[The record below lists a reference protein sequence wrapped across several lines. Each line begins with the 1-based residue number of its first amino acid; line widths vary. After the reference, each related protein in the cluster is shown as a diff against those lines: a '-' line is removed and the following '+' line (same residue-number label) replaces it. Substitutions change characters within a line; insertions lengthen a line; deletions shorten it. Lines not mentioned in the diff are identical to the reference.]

1 MRVFGYIRK
10 LKGTTITAG
19 ISMQTLDLLDY
30 FRADFDTA
38 ELQLRAAPAPWPP
51 AAATATEPGIVI
63 MPTDED
69 RQAAWRLNRRSAGAI
84 GDLIP
89 DTERADRTSA
99 AACERRSLV
108 LIAARQQRML
118 ATVRLV
124 HAADA
129 DNEDG
134 VARLL
139 EAAAPDERSTLVL
152 HVQFAMLADGP
163 ARAMVVPLF
172 RQAYRSA
179 MLAGARSGLI
189 AAAPS
194 LQDLLLPFG
203 WRRMGSSYRDP
214 IAGEVEI
221 LRLDLFELDRLRAV
235 DSPLSSVARDLL
247 NRAERQ
253 LYDAR

>member
-1 MRVFGYIRK
+1 
-10 LKGTTITAG
+10 
-19 ISMQTLDLLDY
+19 MQTLDLLDY
-30 FRADFDTA
+30 FRVDFDA
-38 ELQLRAAPAPWPP
+38 PEPPLLAAPAPWPP
-51 AAATATEPGIVI
+51 AAALATEPGIVI
-63 MPTDED
+63 MLTDED
-69 RQAAWRLNRRSAGAI
+69 RQAAWRLNRRSIGAI
-84 GDLIP
+84 GDLTP
-89 DTERADRTSA
+89 ATERADRTAA
-99 AACERRSLV
+99 AACARRSLV

-124 HAADA
+124 RAADA
-129 DNEDG
+129 DHEAG

-139 EAAAPDERSTLVL
+139 EAAAPDELSTLVL
-152 HVQFAMLADGP
+152 HVQFAMLAERP
-163 ARAMVVPLF
+163 ARAMIVPLF

-194 LQDLLLPFG
+194 LRDLLLPFG
-203 WRRMGSSYRDP
+203 WRRTGACYRDP

-221 LRLDLFELDRLRAV
+221 LRLDLFEFDRLRAV

-247 NRAERQ
+247 NSAERR